1 MSDKTGSK
9 KKKQSLRQMIYE
21 EIKHQIITCELE
33 PGQMLSEGE
42 FADQYDVSKTP
53 VREAFASLEQENLV
67 TYVHNKGF
75 AVTNIS
81 VKDIQEI
88 FETRLFFESILLQLA
103 MKHITNQELEKLE
116 TLNEVRCNP
125 ADAKS
130 VSRYLE
136 ANIEF
141 HMGFAQASKNSR
153 LCRLYEQLLNE
164 AQRLIYLDFKNNN
177 IIDTW
182 HASHSRFTDA
192 LRNKD
197 EVNGLQAVKD
207 VIENGR
213 RRMLGN

>member
-1 MSDKTGSK
+1 LDKTDK
-9 KKKQSLRQMIYE
+9 RKKKQSLRQMIYE
-21 EIKHQIITCELE
+21 GIKHQIITCELE

-42 FADQYDVSKTP
+42 FADQYAVSKTP

-67 TYVHNKGF
+67 MYVHNKGF
-75 AVTNIS
+75 MVTNIS

-88 FETRLFFESILLQLA
+88 FEARLFFESILLQLA
-103 MKHITNQELEKLE
+103 IKQITVQELEKLE
-116 TLNEVRCNP
+116 ALNEVRCDP
-125 ADAKS
+125 TDAES
-130 VSRYLE
+130 ISRYLE

-141 HMGFAQASKNSR
+141 HMGFAMASRNSR
-153 LCRLYEQLLNE
+153 LCRLYEQLINE

-177 IIDTW
+177 IVDTW
-182 HASHSRFTDA
+182 YASHKRFTDS

-197 EVNGLQAVKD
+197 EIQGLQAVKD